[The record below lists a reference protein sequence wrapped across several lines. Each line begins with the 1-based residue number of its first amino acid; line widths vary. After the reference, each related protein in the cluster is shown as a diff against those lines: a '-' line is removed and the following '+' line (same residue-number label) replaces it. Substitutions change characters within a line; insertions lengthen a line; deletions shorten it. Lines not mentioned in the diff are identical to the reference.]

1 MLTRKRPG
9 FTLIE
14 LLVVIAIIAVLI
26 GLLLPAVQKV
36 REAASRMKCTNHLK
50 QIGLALHGYHDTH
63 QRFPFAAGGQLL
75 SMFTAI
81 LPHVEQ
87 DPIARRYDPG
97 RRPSEPP
104 NLEIVSRPLSVYL
117 CPSMPLPAVPPAA
130 TNYSSYGA
138 CAGSVYAWADTAP
151 DVYGAFDG
159 IVFRQAPANP
169 SPVRLTDITD
179 GTASTFLVGE
189 LSYSL
194 YDPAAGT
201 RNNGNAAW
209 PMGYPSCSFGTTYA
223 PMNTKVIVTA
233 SDPDWRQKTGT
244 AAFRSEHPGGCNFA
258 FADGSVRFVRDGID
272 RATYRALSTRARGE
286 VISGDY

>member
-1 MLTRKRPG
+1 MNTQKRRG

-36 REAASRMKCTNHLK
+36 REAANRMNCSNNLK
-50 QIGLALHGYHDTH
+50 QIGLALHGYHDAY
-63 QRFPFAAGGQLL
+63 QRLPFAAGGQLM
-75 SMFTAI
+75 SVFTAI

-87 DPIARRYDPG
+87 DPIARRYDPS
-97 RRPSEPP
+97 RRPSDPP
-104 NLEIVSRPLSVYL
+104 NREIVSQPLKVYL
-117 CPSMPLPAVPPAA
+117 CPSMPVPRVPPAA

-151 DVYGAFDG
+151 AVYGAFDG
-159 IVFRQAPANP
+159 IIFRQTPANP
-169 SPVRLTDITD
+169 SPIRLMDITD

-189 LSYSL
+189 MSYNL
-194 YDPAAGT
+194 YDPATGT
-201 RNNGNAAW
+201 RDNGNAAW
-209 PMGYPSCSFGTTYA
+209 PMGYPSCSFGTTYV
-223 PMNTKVIVTA
+223 PMNTKVIVPT
-233 SDPDWRQKTGT
+233 SDPVWREKTGT
-244 AAFRSEHPGGCNFA
+244 AAFRSDHAGGCNFV

-272 RATYRALSTRARGE
+272 RATYRALSTRAKGE